1 MKQKLFEHV
10 GGNQFKLVTENVVT
24 ETNPKASLIREGLKK
39 IFMNG
44 GKKLSYT
51 FMANL
56 GMGYIKDVSEARKC
70 AIQEARVLAPEYGYV
85 DQEDIQTFVRK

>member
-10 GGNQFKLVTENVVT
+10 GGNQFKLITESVAV
-24 ETNPKASLIREGLKK
+24 EANPKSVLIREGLKK
-39 IFMNG
+39 VFMNG

-51 FMANL
+51 YIANF

-70 AIQEARVLAPEYGYV
+70 AIEEARELAPTFGYV
-85 DQEDIQTFVRK
+85 DSEGTQTFIKE